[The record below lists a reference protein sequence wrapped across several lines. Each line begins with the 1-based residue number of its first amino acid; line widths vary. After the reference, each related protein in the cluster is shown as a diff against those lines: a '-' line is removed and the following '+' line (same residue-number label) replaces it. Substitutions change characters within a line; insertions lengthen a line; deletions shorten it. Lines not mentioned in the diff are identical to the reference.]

1 MRRLLLALL
10 LVPVLAGTARAEIAV
25 LSNGLTLKLDRHR
38 LESDQVVLEL
48 RGGGELGVPLSLV
61 RGFVPDE
68 VLDEVAL
75 PGGDV
80 RAAAAAAA
88 RRHGLDPELVLA
100 VVSVESGFRPQA
112 VSPKGAQ
119 GLMQLMPKTASE
131 LGVADAFDPEQNL
144 DGGVRH
150 LGSLLSQYGGDVRRA
165 LAAYNAGQG
174 AVDRHNGVPP
184 YAETRAYVERVL
196 RRYSPPAGHPPGSK
210 TRRRGAAGSKDPAP
224 QAASGGLPTSVS
236 NGAPAAQDAAATREK
251 AH

>member
-1 MRRLLLALL
+1 VRRLLLSLL

-38 LESDQVVLEL
+38 TEGGQVLLEL
-48 RGGGELGVPLSLV
+48 RGGGELGVPPSLV

-68 VLDEVAL
+68 VLDELDV

-80 RAAAAAAA
+80 RALAAAAA

-100 VVSVESGFRPQA
+100 VVAVESGFRPQA

-150 LGSLLSQYGGDVRRA
+150 LGSLLSLYGGDVRRA
-165 LAAYNAGQG
+165 LAAYNAGEG
-174 AVDRHNGVPP
+174 AVARHNGVPP

-196 RRYSPPAGHPPGSK
+196 ARYSPPAGSPPGSK
-210 TRRRGAAGSKDPAP
+210 AKKRAALPASRDPA
-224 QAASGGLPTSVS
+224 ATGTK
-236 NGAPAAQDAAATREK
+236 AQ
-251 AH
+251 